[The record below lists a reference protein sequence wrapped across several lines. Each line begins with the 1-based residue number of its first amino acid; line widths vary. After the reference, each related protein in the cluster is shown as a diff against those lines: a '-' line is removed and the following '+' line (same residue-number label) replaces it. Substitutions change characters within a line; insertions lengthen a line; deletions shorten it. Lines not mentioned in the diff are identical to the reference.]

1 MIEQI
6 QKFREYLDYIE
17 EHYNNVQKAWK
28 LLQDKCKGMQFISDD
43 AWFFELDAQIKQHD
57 LSKLSAEEFTQYR
70 QFFFSTANEEKNK
83 ELFKVAWEHHKINN
97 DHHWQTWNSDRKWIV
112 GGISQTQKEMCL
124 IHNIVDWVAMGF
136 KFDDTA
142 KAYYEKNKE
151 EINLPKWAIDYMYEI
166 FELIY

>member
-6 QKFREYLDYIE
+6 QKFREYLNYIE
-17 EHYNNVQKAWK
+17 EHYTNVQRAWK
-28 LLQDKCKGMQFISDD
+28 LLQEKCKSMNFIYDD
-43 AWFFELDAQIKQHD
+43 ALFFELDAQIKQHD
-57 LSKLSAEEFTQYR
+57 LSKLSAQEFTQYR
-70 QFFFSTANEEKNK
+70 QFFFPTENEEKNK
-83 ELFKVAWEHHKINN
+83 ALFKEAWEHHKINN
-97 DHHWQTWNSDRKWIV
+97 DHHWQTWTLEGFGKSK
-112 GGISQTQKEMCL
+112 QELAL

-151 EINLPKWAIDYMYEI
+151 EINFPKWAIDYMYEI